1 MEFLENGWN
10 METPMEFLK
19 IDEKI
24 QFTIGLM
31 KDDFASNNNL
41 DDFFNDSLNLSLVC
55 QMSFSTD
62 LLIKTSYN
70 YNHIFLYNIQ
80 IF

>member
-1 MEFLENGWN
+1 